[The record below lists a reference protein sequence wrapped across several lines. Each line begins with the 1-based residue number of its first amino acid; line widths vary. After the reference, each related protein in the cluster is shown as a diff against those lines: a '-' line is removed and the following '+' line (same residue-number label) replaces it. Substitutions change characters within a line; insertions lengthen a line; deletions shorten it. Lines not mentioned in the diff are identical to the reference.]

1 MPKKL
6 IRSFKH
12 AGLGASHTLRTQR
25 NIWIHFFVAAVVFFF
40 GIGMKLSTVEISI
53 LTLTAAFVIV
63 TEVINTA
70 IEEIVNLV
78 KPEEHPAAALI
89 KNVAAGAVL
98 VSAIGSIVIGL
109 LIFIPRL
116 I

>member
-12 AGLGASHTLRTQR
+12 AGLGAGHTLRTQR
-25 NIWIHFFVAAVVFFF
+25 NIWIHLFVAAAAIFF
-40 GIGMKLSTVEISI
+40 GSILKISLIEISI

-63 TEVINTA
+63 TEVLNTA

-78 KPEEHPAAALI
+78 KPEEHPSAALI
-89 KNVAAGAVL
+89 KNIAAGAVL
-98 VSAIGSIVIGL
+98 VSAIGSVIIGSI
-109 LIFIPRL
+109 IFIPRL